1 METKANF
8 ALIGAFVIAAVVAFA
23 GFTLWLGQSQFQ
35 RDFDVYEIVFEGPV
49 TLESGASVR
58 FNGINVG
65 EVTRVAIDRGN
76 DRMVR
81 TRIRVNSD
89 TPVRTDSVA
98 AIDFA
103 GITGLTFVQIRAGSP
118 SAPLLERQAGE
129 RVPEIKSEL
138 NPLAE
143 LFAGGAK
150 ILETANSGLE
160 NVSGVLSDDNVS
172 SFSNLLSNL
181 ESFSAAIAGDD
192 NLTGDVAGTLASAR
206 AAADAI
212 AEAGTAV
219 AELSE
224 HADAN
229 LAVLSGDIQ
238 SVLAEM
244 QVTMARANTVLD
256 AATGTVEAAE
266 TTLEGPAVETMES
279 ISLATQDFQ
288 ILMAR
293 LDNLVRELEQN
304 PQALISGNPQ
314 PYEGG
319 RQR

>member
-8 ALIGAFVIAAVVAFA
+8 ALIGAFVIAIVMAFA

-35 RDFDVYEIVFEGPV
+35 RNFDVYEIVFEGPV

-65 EVTRVAIDRGN
+65 EVTRVAIDRAN

-81 TRIRVNSD
+81 ARVRINSD

-98 AIDFA
+98 EIALA
-103 GITGLTFVQIRAGSP
+103 GITGLTFVQILAGSRT
-118 SAPLLERQAGE
+118 APLLERAPGE
-129 RVPEIKSEL
+129 AVPVIKSVP
-138 NPLAE
+138 NPLAV
-143 LFAGGAK
+143 LFADGAK

-160 NVSGVLSDDNVS
+160 NVGDVLSDSNVEA
-172 SFSNLLSNL
+172 FSNLLANL
-181 ESFSAAIAGDD
+181 EAFSANVAGDEGLA
-192 NLTGDVAGTLASAR
+192 NEVVLTLASAR
-206 AAADAI
+206 AAADSITEAGDAI
-212 AEAGTAV
+212 AE
-219 AELSE
+219 LSA
-224 HADAN
+224 HTDAN

-238 SVLAEM
+238 ALLGDM
-244 QVTMARANTVLD
+244 QTTMARANETLD
-256 AATGTVEAAE
+256 AATGTLGSADAA
-266 TTLEGPAVETMES
+266 LQGPAIDTVEN
-279 ISLATQDFQ
+279 INLATQDFR
-288 ILMAR
+288 ILLAR
-293 LDNLVRELEQN
+293 LDGLVRDLEQN

>member
-8 ALIGAFVIAAVVAFA
+8 ALIGAFVIAIVVAFA

-35 RDFDVYEIVFEGPV
+35 RDFDTYEIVFEGPV
-49 TLESGASVR
+49 TLEPGASVR

-65 EVTRVAIDRGN
+65 EVTRVAIDRAN

-81 TRIRVNSD
+81 ARIRINSD
-89 TPVRTDSVA
+89 TPVRTDSFA
-98 AIDFA
+98 EIDFA
-103 GITGLTFVQIRAGSP
+103 GITGLTFVQIQAGSP
-118 SAPLLERQAGE
+118 SAPLLERRAGDA
-129 RVPEIKSEL
+129 VPVIKSEL

-160 NVSGVLSDDNVS
+160 NVGDVLSDDNVA
-172 SFSNLLSNL
+172 SFSSLLSNL
-181 ESFSAAIAGDD
+181 EAFSATVAGDQ
-192 NLTGDVAGTLASAR
+192 NLTGEVIDTLTSAR

-212 AEAGTAV
+212 AEAGSAV
-219 AELSE
+219 AELSA
-224 HADAN
+224 HTDAN

-238 SVLAEM
+238 TVLAEM
-244 QVTMARANTVLD
+244 QVTMTRANTMLD
-256 AATGTVEAAE
+256 AAAGTVATAG
-266 TTLEGPAVETMES
+266 TTLEGPAAETMENIS
-279 ISLATQDFQ
+279 IATQDFRV
-288 ILMAR
+288 LMAR
-293 LDNLVRELEQN
+293 LDSLVRELEQN